1 MVYLSF
7 LLSVC
12 LVCFLHLGQCFLSS
26 SLSGVLV
33 LFLSVRKLNLL
44 HSEHFKPVI
53 CLGPFFAMRELY
65 NKTYFCVYG
74 IISYGKRRY
83 SK

>member
-1 MVYLSF
+1 MWR
-7 LLSVC
+7 
-12 LVCFLHLGQCFLSS
+12 VCFLHLGQCFLSS

-53 CLGPFFAMRELY
+53 CLGPFFAMR
-65 NKTYFCVYG
+65 G
-74 IISYGKRRY
+74 IIAKKFQGCRTTV
-83 SK
+83 